1 MSKFISTALK
11 LWKGLDKGHSQE
23 LLPGGAN
30 VPGYGRPETP
40 PGVWGPSL
48 RKYYIFIVRKFY
60 FLWFILVL

>member
-30 VPGYGRPETP
+30 VPGSGRPETP
-40 PGVWGPSL
+40 PGVIMRSFPQKIL
-48 RKYYIFIVRKFY
+48 HFY
-60 FLWFILVL
+60 C